1 MSIKDK
7 LKKCFKEG
15 EKSKERHKGLRK
27 IDINEEIINAH
38 IKKANHNFRALT
50 SFKEMGFS
58 DWSASAAFYTLYHLL
73 LALLIKFGIESRNQ
87 SCTFA
92 YIEQLI
98 EDKKIDLSKN
108 ELKEIFDKNITDD
121 LAHSNKILDLREN
134 YQYST
139 KTSFEE
145 DEFNE
150 LKNRVKNLYDKLRIE
165 VEK

>member
-1 MSIKDK
+1 M
-7 LKKCFKEG
+7 
-15 EKSKERHKGLRK
+15 
-27 IDINEEIINAH
+27 
-38 IKKANHNFRALT
+38 
-50 SFKEMGFS
+50 
-58 DWSASAAFYTLYHLL
+58 L
-73 LALLIKFGIESRNQ
+73 LALLTKFGIESRNQ

-98 EDKKIDLSKN
+98 EDKKIDLTKE
-108 ELKEIFDKNITDD
+108 ELREIFDKNVTED

-150 LKNRVKNLYDKLRIE
+150 LKNRVKNLYDKLKLE